1 MKGII
6 VLAMVVLVLS
16 LLFFGC
22 TQGVTKTTVTSESD
36 ASKTLTDVGTDI
48 SGISQSLNEIDQSL
62 TDTNTP

>member
-6 VLAMVVLVLS
+6 VLVMVLLAIS
-16 LLFFGC
+16 MLFFGC
-22 TQGVTKTTVTSESD
+22 TQLTSTTKVTSESD

-48 SGISQSLNEIDQSL
+48 SGISQSLNDIDQSL

>member
-6 VLAMVVLVLS
+6 VLVMVLLAIS
-16 LLFFGC
+16 MLFFGC
-22 TQGVTKTTVTSESD
+22 TQLTSTTKVTSESD

-48 SGISQSLNEIDQSL
+48 SGISQSLNDIDKTL